1 MPTLHG
7 LNVSPFVRKVRVYMA
22 EKGLPYDLEPVI
34 PVDVSEEYRKM
45 SPLGKIPAYQDGD
58 VTLCDSSVICA
69 YLERINPTP
78 PLYPADHYAFA
89 RAIWFEEYGDG
100 GMQPVIGNKI
110 FFPMVVGPAFFN
122 RPKDEALANQA
133 MDEEMP
139 RFFDYLEGQVGDGDT
154 LVGNSFTIG
163 DIGVCSPFVNLRHA
177 GFDID
182 AGRWPKLRRY
192 VDAVHSRPSFKA
204 VIEEEKAALGG

>member
-7 LNVSPFVRKVRVYMA
+7 INVSPFVRKVRVYMA
-22 EKGLPYDLEPVI
+22 EKGLPYDIEPVI
-34 PVDVSEEYRKM
+34 PVNVSDEYKKM
-45 SPLGKIPAYQDGD
+45 SPLGKIPAYRDGD

-78 PLYPADHYAFA
+78 PLYPADAYAYA

-110 FFPMVVGPAFFN
+110 FFPMIVGPKFFDQ
-122 RPKDEALANQA
+122 PKDEALANKA

-139 RFFDYLEGQVGDGDT
+139 GFFDYLESQVGDGDT
-154 LVGNSFTIG
+154 LVGNSLTIG
-163 DIGVCSPFVNLRHA
+163 DIGICSPFVNLRHA

-204 VIEEEKAALGG
+204 VIEEEKASLSG